1 MSPNFQNLK
10 DIIQNNILEKE
21 AEEKLRREE
30 EEYSMW
36 RDEIEDAYRAA
47 FDYNPD
53 AEWNID

>member
-30 EEYSMW
+30 EYSMW